1 MNPEPGEE
9 RLLPLRKDLGLH
21 PAPPA
26 PDGSPQ
32 WTIADP
38 LTHTFYRIGWSEF
51 ALLSRW
57 QAGESP
63 AALCA
68 RVNAEY
74 GLGLGDEDV
83 AALQAF
89 LLQHEMLGV
98 SQPAWTAELLARRRR
113 ADAWGLHTLLHGY
126 LFFRVPLLRP
136 DRLLTA

>member
-68 RVNAEY
+68 TPSRGRY
-74 GLGLGDEDV
+74 WPSGK
-83 AALQAF
+83 AA
-89 LLQHEMLGV
+89 
-98 SQPAWTAELLARRRR
+98 PA
-113 ADAWGLHTLLHGY
+113 
-126 LFFRVPLLRP
+126 VPL
-136 DRLLTA
+136 DGLTSCAAGLAPV